1 MTGARGAM
9 EHLTSMAIFAKVVD
23 EKSFSGAANRLGLAK
38 STVSK
43 SVSRL
48 ERRLGA
54 QLLNRTTRRLSLT
67 EAGSAF
73 YESCARI
80 VNEAE
85 TAEAEIG
92 RLNDTPRG
100 TLKVN
105 ASMVFGTRHI
115 APAVAE
121 FLSAHPE
128 IHLDLTMT
136 DQVVDL
142 IEGGYDLAIRI
153 GSMADSSLI
162 ARKLTPCRFVLC
174 AAPAYLAR
182 HGSPSVPEQL
192 AHHVCL
198 RYTYQA
204 TQDTWRL
211 KGPDREHSV
220 RVTGP
225 FRANNGDAL
234 RIAAVA
240 GCGIIYAP
248 TFLVAE
254 DVAAG
259 RLQRVLGEH
268 AWYSAIHAI
277 YPQTRLLPAKA
288 RAFVDFFADRFGP
301 EPSWERAF
309 DIAACRLYG

>member
-1 MTGARGAM
+1 M
-9 EHLTSMAIFAKVVD
+9 ENLTSMAIFAKVVD
-23 EKSFSGAANRLGLAK
+23 ENSFSGAASRLGLAK

-43 SVSRL
+43 SVRQL

-73 YESCARI
+73 YQSCARI

-105 ASMVFGTRHI
+105 SSMVFGTRHI

-128 IHLDLTMT
+128 MHLDLTLT
-136 DQVVDL
+136 DQFVDL
-142 IEGGYDLAIRI
+142 VEGGYDLAIRI
-153 GSMADSSLI
+153 GTMADSSMI
-162 ARKLTPCRFVLC
+162 ARKLAPCRFVLC
-174 AAPAYLAR
+174 AAPDYIAR
-182 HGSPSVPEQL
+182 AGMPSAPRDL

-198 RYTYQA
+198 RYAYQA
-204 TQDTWRL
+204 TRDSWRL
-211 KGPDREHSV
+211 AGPDGEHSI
-220 RVTGP
+220 RVDGP

-234 RIAAVA
+234 KTAALA
-240 GCGIIYAP
+240 GFGIIYAP
-248 TFLVAE
+248 TFLVA
-254 DVAAG
+254 DDLAAG
-259 RLQRVLGEH
+259 RLRIVLGAY
-268 AWYSAIHAI
+268 AWNSGIYAI
-277 YPQTRLLPAKA
+277 YPETRLLSAKT
-288 RAFVDFFADRFGP
+288 RAFVEFLAARFAP
-301 EPSWERAF
+301 APPWEMAPGLAQR
-309 DIAACRLYG
+309 R